1 MTVETPLDRRAA
13 RSRDLLLNALPGLMA
28 ERGFE
33 RLTAQNIIDRAGVGR
48 ATFYAHFENK
58 EGLLAASVDRL
69 RVWLEAMRSRAPA
82 QPFGF
87 MLPFFDHLARHR
99 PIYRTTFERESEV
112 SVERH
117 IRAMMIELVRAELL
131 ANRSAG
137 QDDAAI
143 ELATQ
148 FVVSTFWSVVV
159 WWMGGGG
166 KQSPAEVDAIFLRL
180 ARPGLEL
187 TLAGRVTAA
196 EPAAVSP

>member
-1 MTVETPLDRRAA
+1 MTVETPVDRRAA
-13 RSRDLLLNALPGLMA
+13 RSRDLLLDALPGLMA

-58 EGLLAASVDRL
+58 EALLAASVGRL
-69 RVWLEAMRSRAPA
+69 RVWLQAMRDLCPA

-87 MLPFFDHLARHR
+87 MLPFFDHLASHR

-112 SVERH
+112 AVERH
-117 IRAMMIELVRAELL
+117 IRAMMRELVRAELL
-131 ANRSAG
+131 ANRTAG

-166 KQSPAEVDAIFLRL
+166 QLAPAQVNAIFLRL

-187 TLAGRVTAA
+187 TLAGRATAA
-196 EPAAVSP
+196 DGPP

>member
-1 MTVETPLDRRAA
+1 
-13 RSRDLLLNALPGLMA
+13 MA

-48 ATFYAHFENK
+48 ATFYAHFDNK
-58 EGLLAASVDRL
+58 EALLAASVGRL
-69 RVWLEAMRSRAPA
+69 RVWLGAMRSLSPA

-87 MLPFFDHLARHR
+87 MLPFFDHLASHR
-99 PIYRTTFERESEV
+99 ALYRTTFERESEV

-117 IRAMMIELVRAELL
+117 IRSMMRELVRTELL
-131 ANRSAG
+131 ASRTAK

-159 WWMGGGG
+159 WWMSSGGQ
-166 KQSPAEVDAIFLRL
+166 QSPTEGNAIFLRL

-187 TLAGRVTAA
+187 TLAGRATAA
-196 EPAAVSP
+196 G